1 MNERVLR
8 FRDLRV
14 IGPEGEQI
22 GILQSRQALTMAKD
36 QGLDLVM
43 VAPAATPPV
52 ARIIDFGRFKYM
64 TEKQQRESKRKTQ
77 DVKGIKISPR
87 IAEHDIAFLLNRAIE
102 FLKEGHKV
110 KVTCQFRSR
119 EITHPELGRQRL
131 DRMAEQ
137 LKDYAVVERTPIM
150 EGKLMI
156 MMLNPKPQTGTKK
169 QHAKAEDKQNGSEA
183 VQDHRDRKDHP
194 ATVAQ

>member
-1 MNERVLR
+1 
-8 FRDLRV
+8 
-14 IGPEGEQI
+14 
-22 GILQSRQALTMAKD
+22 MAKD

-169 QHAKAEDKQNGSEA
+169 QHAKAEDKQDGGEA
-183 VQDHRDRKDHP
+183 VQGHRNREDHAP
-194 ATVAQ
+194 QVAQQSPVPAQESVAQETA

>member
-1 MNERVLR
+1 VNERVLR

-22 GILQSRQALTMAKD
+22 GIVQSRQALTMARE

-43 VAPAATPPV
+43 VSPTATPPV
-52 ARIIDFGRFKYM
+52 ARIIDFGRHKYL
-64 TEKQQRESKRKTQ
+64 TEKQNKGSKRKSQ
-77 DVKGIKISPR
+77 DVKGIKISPV

-119 EITHPELGRQRL
+119 QITHPELGRQRL
-131 DRMAEQ
+131 DRMADQ
-137 LKDYAVVERTPIM
+137 LKDYAVVERPPLM

-156 MMLNPKPQTGTKK
+156 MILNPKPQTGTKK
-169 QHAKAEDKQNGSEA
+169 QHAKAEDKQNGGEA